1 MNSCN
6 STSNCYGLMLIYD
19 LLEFSLML
27 VDFPI
32 EWRSVG
38 YGSLLNSSPISVIVV
53 LIMGIF
59 VVVPVGKGTVLKSNA

>member
-1 MNSCN
+1 
-6 STSNCYGLMLIYD
+6 
-19 LLEFSLML
+19 ML